1 MAKPRKPLERVR
13 KICLGFAET
22 TAKEAWGAPT
32 FRVRKKM
39 FAMFVNNHHDD
50 GRVAL
55 WLNAADGVQEM
66 LVDADPERFFVPP
79 YQGPFG
85 WIGVRL
91 DVDVDWSEV
100 TELVED
106 SYRMSAPK
114 KLLAML
120 GGP

>member
-22 TAKEAWGAPT
+22 TEKEAE
-32 FRVRKKM
+32 KM
-39 FAMFVNNHHDD
+39 FAMFVNNHPND

-79 YQGPFG
+79 
-85 WIGVRL
+85 
-91 DVDVDWSEV
+91 
-100 TELVED
+100 
-106 SYRMSAPK
+106 
-114 KLLAML
+114 
-120 GGP
+120 